1 MKVVVDTNVL
11 VSALIKPNG
20 LPAQLL
26 THTTPFT
33 LVTSE
38 EILAELQRVLHY
50 PRMRH
55 RYSLSEELISAYLA
69 TLRAESEVIEITHN
83 ATGTSQDPS
92 DDKFLACAAS
102 SQGDY
107 LVSGDP
113 HLTKLKSY
121 QGIPILTP
129 RQFFVILE
137 AGL

>member
-33 LVTSE
+33 LVTAE

-50 PRMRH
+50 SRVRQ
-55 RYSLSEELISAYLA
+55 RYRLSEELISAYLE

-83 ATGTSQDPS
+83 AAGTSQDPS
-92 DDKFLACAAS
+92 DDKFLACAVSA
-102 SQGDY
+102 QGDY
-107 LVSGDP
+107 VVSGDP